1 MPTKSHDE
9 IAAFW
14 RLYENTIKIASS
26 IQVEISNLMITIE
39 KTKLALDES
48 RSSSGDIEAE
58 YSLLRNKILDLDERV
73 SGNRSKSGPGEKNN
87 PTVSSRLYVVGR
99 IMEYSTYGPTETAK
113 EQLELSQ
120 KELSSIEDTLDNLD
134 NDLNALLTVIYN
146 SGGPLIEGKTGSIT
160 K

>member
-1 MPTKSHDE
+1 M
-9 IAAFW
+9 
-14 RLYENTIKIASS
+14 
-26 IQVEISNLMITIE
+26 
-39 KTKLALDES
+39 
-48 RSSSGDIEAE
+48 
-58 YSLLRNKILDLDERV
+58 DLDERV

-120 KELSSIEDTLDNLD
+120 KELSNIKDTLDNLD
-134 NDLNALLTVIYN
+134 NDLNALLTTIYN